1 MVNDMMMNV
10 IEISHP
16 GNHDVLRLTQ
26 RPIPRPEPHEVL
38 IEVAAA
44 GVNRPDIMQRKGLY
58 PPPPGASD
66 IPGLEV
72 AGIIIET
79 GKAVTRWKNGDQV
92 CALLSGGGYAQ
103 YCVAAATLCLPIPS
117 GLDLMQAAALP
128 ETHFTVWENVFRR
141 GKLRN
146 REKFLVHGGAGGI
159 GTTAIQLAAA
169 LCNVQIFTTC
179 GSERKCRLCRSLG
192 AHITINYQ
200 NQNFAE
206 TISQRTHGRG
216 VDLILDI
223 IGAPYL
229 QANIQSLAVEGRLVI
244 IAVQEGHRSEINLL
258 PIFLK
263 RLTLTG
269 STLRS
274 RPTEEKALIAQELE
288 EHVWPLFESGQIR
301 PIIYAT
307 LPLSQASE
315 AHRIMEQQEHFG
327 KILLVP

>member
-26 RPIPRPEPHEVL
+26 RPIPRPAPDEVL

-72 AGIIIET
+72 AGTIIET

-229 QANIQSLAVEGRLVI
+229 QANIQSLAVEGKLVI

>member
-66 IPGLEV
+66 TPGLEV
-72 AGIIIET
+72 AGTIIET